1 MQLTFQT
8 VAGLFVAVA
17 LTACGGGGGD
27 TVGPAPAP
35 GPAPSGTAPLLL
47 TADNG
52 GGAAAAGAAT
62 GDAVLSVAQFAADSV
77 RRFQRRA
84 GTTTLSESCAN
95 GGLLSVTLTDRDGN
109 GIASA
114 GDRVSV
120 MARDCSVPVLTDI
133 ATGTIEI
140 ELRDT
145 TGLPG
150 PALHGHVDF
159 GAGLSFAGASATA
172 QSETVKLAG
181 SMLFETSSTDITST
195 LRALSS
201 AADDLQVQAPR
212 FGGVSA
218 ESIRDFTMSKALNYA
233 DARSVLS
240 FDFRYESEAF
250 GGSFHVSTP
259 EPLRAYLN
267 TYPEQGRMLVSGAAG
282 SLITLRPNFT
292 LGSSSY
298 QIELDLTGD
307 GVTDAR
313 GQVEWSQVIP
323 GFSWSDG
330 VKPLQWTFPVFI
342 TRTYLS
348 TSLSVDLKF
357 AWTSATDTVFLVQ
370 FSRPLAETT
379 ADLLFRFA
387 DKGSDAANA
396 DWTLTDIAVS
406 ATRQGAVFV
415 VKPLAGLR
423 HGRRYDLQFSQN
435 GSDWLN
441 TIVVQDTL
449 ANSVS
454 LSPMSLSTPDT
465 LRAVATSSTGALLS
479 STDRAQL
486 SAAGSIGTTRPIV
499 SYRWTQTSG
508 TPLHIASPDS
518 ASTEVSWGDTVPSG
532 AESATFRLTVADV
545 GGDTDWTTV
554 VVRSASL
561 AGTANLLYMRGEA
574 GEAIVGDKL
583 VVHADNSGTFSANEV
598 VYGTARISVRGI
610 DGISW
615 YLAFASIDGAPLVAG
630 AYENAVGVSVREHQ
644 NGIDVAGNSVGCAD
658 MVGRFDV
665 LEIQT
670 DAQGNLLRFAVD
682 FEQHCQGP
690 ASPPLFGSYRLNST
704 IPPRR

>member
-1 MQLTFQT
+1 M
-8 VAGLFVAVA
+8 
-17 LTACGGGGGD
+17 
-27 TVGPAPAP
+27 
-35 GPAPSGTAPLLL
+35 
-47 TADNG
+47 
-52 GGAAAAGAAT
+52 
-62 GDAVLSVAQFAADSV
+62 
-77 RRFQRRA
+77 
-84 GTTTLSESCAN
+84 
-95 GGLLSVTLTDRDGN
+95 TLTDRDGN
-109 GIASA
+109 GVASA
-114 GDRVSV
+114 GDRISV

-145 TGLPG
+145 TGLQG
-150 PALHGHVDF
+150 TALRGHVDF
-159 GAGLSFAGASATA
+159 GAGLSFAGAFATA

-181 SMLFETSSTDITST
+181 SMLFETSSSDITST

-259 EPLRAYLN
+259 EPLLAYLN

-307 GVTDAR
+307 GFIDAR

-323 GFSWSDG
+323 GFAWWDG
-330 VKPLQWTFPVFI
+330 VKPLQWAFPVFM

-348 TSLSVDLKF
+348 TGLSVDLRF

-379 ADLLFRFA
+379 TDLQFRFA
-387 DKGSDAANA
+387 DRGSDAANA
-396 DWTLTDIAVS
+396 DWTLTNIAAS

-435 GSDWLN
+435 GSDWLS

-465 LRAVATSSTGALLS
+465 LRAVASASAGVLLS
-479 STDRAQL
+479 SADRAQL
-486 SAAGSIGTTRPIV
+486 SAAGSIGTIRPIV
-499 SYRWTQTSG
+499 SYRWTQTAG
-508 TPLHIASPDS
+508 TPLRIASPDA
-518 ASTEVSWGDTVPSG
+518 ASTEVSWGDTLPTG
-532 AESATFRLTVADV
+532 ADTATLRLTVTDTA
-545 GGDTDWTTV
+545 GDTDWTSV

-561 AGTANLLYMRGEA
+561 AGTTRLLYMRGTA
-574 GEAIVGDKL
+574 GDYIVGDNV
-583 VVHADNSGTFSANEV
+583 VVHADNTGTFHTDSLNSGYANTLF
-598 VYGTARISVRGI
+598 YGANPGTFWNLS
-610 DGISW
+610 
-615 YLAFASIDGAPLVAG
+615 FATIDGAPMVAG
-630 AYENAVGVSVREHQ
+630 AYENAIRAPFREHQ
-644 NGIDVAGNSVGCAD
+644 NGIDVGGDGRGCNQIT
-658 MVGRFDV
+658 GRFDV
-665 LEIQT
+665 LEIQV
-670 DAQGNLLRFAVD
+670 DANGNLLRFAID
-682 FEQHCQGP
+682 FEQHCEGP

-704 IPPRR
+704 IPLRR